1 MLYSTIFVIFASIQ
15 YTLSARLQYS
25 NDASVHVEL
34 PKRSALTREDGTFDY
49 VKATKHT
56 ANILK

>member
-25 NDASVHVEL
+25 NDASVRVEL
-34 PKRSALTREDGTFDY
+34 PKRSALTKEDGTFDH

-56 ANILK
+56 ANIVK